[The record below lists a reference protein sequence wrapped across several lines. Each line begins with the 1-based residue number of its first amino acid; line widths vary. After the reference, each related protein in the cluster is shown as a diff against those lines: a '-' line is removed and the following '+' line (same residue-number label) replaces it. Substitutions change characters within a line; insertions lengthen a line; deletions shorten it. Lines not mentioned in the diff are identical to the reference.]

1 MEGSQTQSRRSYHS
15 TVWQNLRGKVI
26 KVGELLIKE
35 RWQNWLFVKI
45 NSSPFKRFPKS
56 FPTPHSM
63 CGNFSQQNFVFKT
76 GTASQQR
83 ESKAALKS
91 WLCEFYSGQD
101 IRSQNNFLCWSKKV
115 VHMICSFKNT
125 WSRWPFGFIF
135 IFQYRIKWNMCLS
148 LLYPNSMLCKS
159 FNKKRRFKNKLFFL
173 LWIENISNNNRKY
186 ETFLYFYHKD
196 LGWRCETESTN
207 LSIL

>member
-1 MEGSQTQSRRSYHS
+1 MEGSQTEPRRSYHS

-76 GTASQQR
+76 GTSASKENQR
-83 ESKAALKS
+83 QLWKVK
-91 WLCEFYSGQD
+91 LCEFYSGPE
-101 IRSQNNFLCWSKKV
+101 IRISKQLIILHSNLIKQSNV
-115 VHMICSFKNT
+115 VHMAMICSFKNT
-125 WSRWPFGFIF
+125 WSRWPLVLFYIPISDKMKYVSFSS
-135 IFQYRIKWNMCLS
+135 LS
-148 LLYPNSMLCKS
+148 Q
-159 FNKKRRFKNKLFFL
+159 
-173 LWIENISNNNRKY
+173 
-186 ETFLYFYHKD
+186 FYA
-196 LGWRCETESTN
+196 L
-207 LSIL
+207 